1 MTDLPP
7 RIERFTSFQAITAR
21 PAYVPRLDL
30 GDGGGISAL
39 GLIEIDGDRTL
50 WAACGLDGC
59 NQAHKHG
66 FVIRNGAG
74 AETACGGDCAE
85 KHLGL
90 RWREIEATFTRA
102 LAQQDRADYAVALRD
117 KFSAFTAEAREVGAR
132 VAVAQ
137 RQVQQAA
144 TELRQH
150 AEFFRQVKN
159 CAKQSGDILISGG
172 PGAGRMRAGTLRAV
186 SLLVDDLPDHDGLVN
201 RTVLPWCEKVLT
213 FDQQPEMS
221 PRAVDEFLARAREHQ
236 ETVRRAKVFLRDAEL
251 LFAPG
256 NLAQLDLIRRHLLP
270 EGAWVERWL
279 PDSLA
284 RVAAMTNE
292 SFRSPGNAP
301 SSA

>member
-1 MTDLPP
+1 MTDIPP

-39 GLIEIDGDRTL
+39 GLIEIDGDRPF

-66 FVIRNGAG
+66 FVIRNAEGS
-74 AETACGGDCAE
+74 ETACGGDCAE
-85 KHLGL
+85 RHLGL
-90 RWREIEATFTRA
+90 RWTEIEATFSRA
-102 LAQQDRADYAVALRD
+102 LAQQDREDYAGRLRESFD
-117 KFSAFTAEAREVGAR
+117 AFAAEARDVGAR
-132 VAVAQ
+132 VALALP
-137 RQVQQAA
+137 QVHKAVS
-144 TELRQH
+144 ELRQH
-150 AEFFRQVKN
+150 RDLYRQVKN

-172 PGAGRMRAGTLRAV
+172 PGAGRVRAGTVRAA

-201 RTVLPWCEKVLT
+201 RSVLPWCEKVLA
-213 FDQQPEMS
+213 FEQQPEMT
-221 PRAVDEFLARAREHQ
+221 PRAVDEFLARAKEHQ
-236 ETVRRAKVFLRDAEL
+236 EAVRRAKVFLRDAEI

-270 EGAWVERWL
+270 EGAWVEKWL
-279 PDSLA
+279 PDSLD

-292 SFRSPGNAP
+292 AFRSPV